1 MNILLLFTYFI
12 AVLMLLLTPGPV
24 VSLVIGTAANQ
35 GAKQAI
41 KTALGTN
48 LASLVLIA
56 LSILILIGSL
66 VINPLYFLIFTILG
80 CLYLVYT
87 AVQIIAHSIKTSIK
101 KHNNLDKSKNGNF
114 LKGFIVG
121 ISNPKDI
128 LFFISFFPQF
138 TSITSSLTTSMTLL
152 TVIWV
157 IIDLSI
163 LSLYSLA
170 INKYLNNTKAKL
182 YLGIFS
188 GVTLLLIALTGFYYN
203 VLKIIN

>member
-12 AVLMLLLTPGPV
+12 AVLTLLLTPGPV

-56 LSILILIGSL
+56 LSTLILIGSL